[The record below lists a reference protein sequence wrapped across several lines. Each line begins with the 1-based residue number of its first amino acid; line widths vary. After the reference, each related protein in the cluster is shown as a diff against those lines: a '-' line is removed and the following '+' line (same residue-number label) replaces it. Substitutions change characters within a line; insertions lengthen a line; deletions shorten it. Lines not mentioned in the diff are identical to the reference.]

1 MGDNP
6 STFEQY
12 LFIGAVLFGGI
23 GTLQLLI
30 VFFLDW
36 KAFAMEAA
44 TGILFIA
51 GIYFLLFL
59 IAIQLYR

>member
-12 LFIGAVLFGGI
+12 LFIGEVLFGGI
-23 GTLQLLI
+23 ATLQLFF

-36 KAFAMEAA
+36 KAFAMEAG

-51 GIYFLLFL
+51 GI
-59 IAIQLYR
+59 